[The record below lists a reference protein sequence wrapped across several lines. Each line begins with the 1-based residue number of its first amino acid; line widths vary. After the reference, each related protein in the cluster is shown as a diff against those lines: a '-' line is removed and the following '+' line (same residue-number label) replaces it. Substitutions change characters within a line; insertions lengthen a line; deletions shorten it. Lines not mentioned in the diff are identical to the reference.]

1 MILLCPI
8 LAFSQIEL
16 IKYDQLEKE
25 IKDPD
30 KLTLVNFW
38 ATWCGPCIKELPYF
52 EEASRRDDIHVIL
65 VSLDFPNK
73 LDKVK
78 KFTEKKNLKAK
89 VYVLDETD
97 YDSYMPRVSEN
108 WSGAIP
114 ATLIVDLYG
123 DRYFYE
129 QAFSKEDL
137 NQTIDKHLN

>member
-89 VYVLDETD
+89 VYLLDETD